1 MKDGYKK
8 VFWGLFI
15 TTFNIKL
22 GIITILPAFLGWI
35 IASNGF
41 SELNKKTL
49 AGDFSRAYTLS
60 MILIIVT
67 LFSSL
72 ISVLGGSQIG
82 TSISIS
88 YYPLLIMAIELVVF
102 HSMLAAAIHNFQAL
116 GLVDFVEKYIRK
128 DRTYIILMG
137 LSMTMLILA
146 LTMLDDVTVFLAV
159 ALAVITRVYLLYVIS
174 SIREED
180 YEHERYNNYKA

>member
-1 MKDGYKK
+1 MQDGYRK

-22 GIITILPAFLGWI
+22 GIITILPAFVGWI
-35 IASNGF
+35 LVSSGL
-41 SELNKKTL
+41 SELNNQTKE
-49 AGDFSRAYTLS
+49 GDFSRPYTLA
-60 MILIIVT
+60 MILIIIT
-67 LFSSL
+67 LFNSL
-72 ISVLGGSQIG
+72 ITVLGGSQIRN
-82 TSISIS
+82 SISIS